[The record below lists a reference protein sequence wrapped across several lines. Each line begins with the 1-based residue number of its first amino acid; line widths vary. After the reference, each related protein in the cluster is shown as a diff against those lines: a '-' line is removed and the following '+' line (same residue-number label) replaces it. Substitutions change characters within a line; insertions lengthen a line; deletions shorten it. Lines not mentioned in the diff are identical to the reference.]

1 MIITVT
7 LNPALDKTIE
17 IDEFK
22 IDSVNRIVSTR
33 VDAGGK
39 GINVSKVIKELQY
52 KSLALGFL
60 GGSSGGQIK
69 NYLDDLNIDNEFL
82 LVKGETRT
90 NLKIIDKVNK
100 THTDINEN
108 GPSLGKQDIINIKE
122 KIMQHCKEDSLVVL
136 SGSVPNEV
144 STSIYGEIIKD
155 VKNKGG
161 KVILDAEGEL
171 LMEGIKAGPYM
182 VKPNIDELEK
192 AFGISINNEEKII
205 ETAKKILEY
214 GVKYVVISLGS
225 EGSIFISND
234 TVAKVKGIKVQVKS
248 TVGAGD
254 SMVAALAVAV
264 QEDYS
269 LEQAMKLACATST
282 ANVMTEGTQTG
293 RFDDIERIKNEIIIN
308 YITKG

>member
-22 IDSVNRIVSTR
+22 IGSVNRIVSTR

-39 GINVSKVIKELQY
+39 GINVSKVIKELQHE
-52 KSLALGFL
+52 SLALGLL
-60 GGSSGGQIK
+60 GGSSGNHIK
-69 NYLDDLNIDNEFL
+69 NYLDNLNINNDFL

-90 NLKIIDKVNK
+90 NFKIIDKANN

-108 GPSLGKQDIINIKE
+108 GPSLVESDITNIKE
-122 KIMQHCKEDSLVVL
+122 KIMQHCTSESLVIL
-136 SGSVPNEV
+136 SGSVPSGV

-155 VKNKGG
+155 IKNKGG
-161 KVILDAEGEL
+161 KVILDADGEL
-171 LMEGIKAGPYM
+171 LIQGIKAGPYM
-182 VKPNIDELEK
+182 VKPNIHELEK
-192 AFGISINNEEKII
+192 AFGITIDNEKKVI

-225 EGSIFISND
+225 EGSIFVSHD
-234 TVAKVKGIKVQVKS
+234 KVAKVKGIKVEVKS

-254 SMVAALAVAV
+254 SMVAAFAIAV
-264 QEDYS
+264 EKDYS
-269 LEQAMKLACATST
+269 FEEAMKLASATST

-293 RFDDIERIKNEIIIN
+293 RFEDIEKLKKQISIN
-308 YITKG
+308 YL

>member
-60 GGSSGGQIK
+60 GGSSGSQIK

-108 GPSLGKQDIINIKE
+108 GPSLGKQDITNIKE
-122 KIMQHCKEDSLVVL
+122 KIMQHCEEGSLVVL

-144 STSIYGEIIKD
+144 STSVYGEIIKA
-155 VKNKGG
+155 VKSKGG

-192 AFGISINNEEKII
+192 AFGISINNEEEII
-205 ETAKKILEY
+205 ETAKKVLEY

-225 EGSIFISND
+225 EGSIFISTD

-254 SMVAALAVAV
+254 SMVAALAVAT
-264 QEDYS
+264 EKGYT
-269 LEQAMKLACATST
+269 LEEAIKLACATST

-293 RFDDIERIKNEIIIN
+293 RLVDIDRIKNEININ
-308 YITKG
+308 YI

>member
-60 GGSSGGQIK
+60 GGSSGSQIK

-171 LMEGIKAGPYM
+171 LMDGIKAGPYM

-205 ETAKKILEY
+205 ETAKKILEF

-225 EGSIFISND
+225 EGSIFISAD

-264 QEDYS
+264 EKDYS
-269 LEQAMKLACATST
+269 LEEAIKLACATST

-293 RFDDIERIKNEIIIN
+293 RLVDIDRIKNEITIN
-308 YITKG
+308 YI

>member
-108 GPSLGKQDIINIKE
+108 GPSLGKQDITNIKE

-254 SMVAALAVAV
+254 SMVAALAVAT
-264 QEDYS
+264 EKDYT
-269 LEQAMKLACATST
+269 LEEAIKLACATST

-293 RFDDIERIKNEIIIN
+293 KLVDIDRIKNEITIN
-308 YITKG
+308 YI

>member
-22 IDSVNRIVSTR
+22 IDTVNRITATR

-39 GINVSKVIKELQY
+39 GINVSKVIRELKH
-52 KSLALGFL
+52 KSTALGFL
-60 GGSSGGQIK
+60 GGSSGNQIK
-69 NYLDDLNIDNEFL
+69 NYLDDLNIINDFL
-82 LVKGETRT
+82 PISGESRT
-90 NLKIIDKVNK
+90 NTKIFDKINN
-100 THTDINEN
+100 THTDINES
-108 GPSLGKQDIINIKE
+108 GPSLGQEDIIKIKE
-122 KIMQHCKEDSLVVL
+122 KIMEYCKVDSIVVL
-136 SGSVPNEV
+136 SGSVPRGV
-144 STSIYGEIIKD
+144 SPSVYAEIITQ
-155 VKNKGG
+155 VKNKCG
-161 KVILDAEGEL
+161 KVILDAEGQL

-192 AFGISINNEEKII
+192 AFGSSINNEAQVI

-225 EGSIFISND
+225 EGSMFISSD
-234 TVAKVKGIKVQVKS
+234 SVAKVKGIKVEVKS

-254 SMVAALAVAV
+254 SMVAALAVATA
-264 QEDYS
+264 QDYCFED
-269 LEQAMKLACATST
+269 AIKLACATST

-293 RFDDIERIKNEIIIN
+293 RQVDIERLKSQITIN
-308 YITKG
+308 YIER

>member
-17 IDEFK
+17 IDQFK
-22 IDSVNRIVSTR
+22 IDTVNRIVATR

-39 GINVSKVIKELQY
+39 GINVSKVIVELKH
-52 KSLALGFL
+52 KSTALGFL
-60 GGSSGGQIK
+60 GGSSGTQIK
-69 NYLDDLNIDNEFL
+69 NYLENLNIDNNFL
-82 LVKGETRT
+82 TVKGETRT
-90 NLKIIDKVNK
+90 NIKIFDKIFN

-108 GPSLGKQDIINIKE
+108 GPSLEQQDITNIKE
-122 KIMQHCKEDSLVVL
+122 KIMEYCSDDSIVVL
-136 SGSVPNEV
+136 SGSVPSGV
-144 STSIYGEIIKD
+144 STSIYGDIIKN
-155 VKNKGG
+155 VKSKGG

-171 LMEGIKAGPYM
+171 LMQGIKAGPYM

-192 AFGISINNEEKII
+192 AFGMSINSEDEVI

-225 EGSIFISND
+225 EGSIFISCD
-234 TVAKVKGIKVQVKS
+234 KVAKVKGIKVQVKS

-254 SMVAALAVAV
+254 SMVAALAVAI

-269 LEQAMKLACATST
+269 FEQAIKLACATST

-293 RFDDIERIKNEIIIN
+293 RFVDIERLKSQIIIN

>member
-22 IDSVNRIVSTR
+22 INSVNRIGSTR

-39 GINVSKVIKELQY
+39 GINVSKVVKELKH
-52 KSLALGFL
+52 KSMALGFL
-60 GGSSGGQIK
+60 GGNSGNQIK
-69 NYLDDLNIDNEFL
+69 NYLDGLNIDNSFL
-82 LVKGETRT
+82 SVKGETRT
-90 NLKIIDKVNK
+90 NIKIFDKVNN

-108 GPSLGKQDIINIKE
+108 GPSLGKEDITNIKE
-122 KIMQHCKEDSLVVL
+122 KIIEHCNEDSLVVL
-136 SGSVPNEV
+136 SGSVPSGV
-144 STSIYGEIIKD
+144 DISIYGEIIKS
-155 VKNKGG
+155 VKSKSG

-182 VKPNIDELEK
+182 VKPNVEELEK
-192 AFGISINNEEKII
+192 AFGVSINNESEVI
-205 ETAKKILEY
+205 EVAKKILEY
-214 GVKYVVISLGS
+214 GVKYVVISQGS
-225 EGSIFISND
+225 EGSIFISSD
-234 TVAKVKGIKVQVKS
+234 KIAKVKGLKVEVKS

-254 SMVAALAVAV
+254 SMVAAMAVAV
-264 QEDYS
+264 QENYS
-269 LEQAMKLACATST
+269 FEEAMKLACATST

-293 RFDDIERIKNEIIIN
+293 RLVDIEKLKNDITIN

>member
-7 LNPALDKTIE
+7 LNPAIDKTVE

-22 IDSVNRIVSTR
+22 IGSVNRIVSTR

-52 KSLALGFL
+52 KSTALGFL
-60 GGSSGGQIK
+60 GGSSGNRIK

-82 LVKGETRT
+82 SVKGETRT
-90 NLKIIDKVNK
+90 NLKIIDKVNN

-108 GPSLGKQDIINIKE
+108 GPNLVEEDIINIKE
-122 KIMQHCKEDSLVVL
+122 KIMEYCTGDSLVVL
-136 SGSVPNEV
+136 SGSVPRGTD
-144 STSIYGEIIKD
+144 SCIYGEIIKD
-155 VKNKGG
+155 IKNNGG
-161 KVILDAEGEL
+161 KVILDADGEM
-171 LMEGIKAGPYM
+171 LMYGMKAGPYM

-192 AFGISINNEEKII
+192 AFGIKIDNEDKVI
-205 ETAKKILEY
+205 ETARKILEY
-214 GVKYVVISLGS
+214 GVKYVVISQGAK
-225 EGSIFISND
+225 GSIFISRD
-234 TVAKVKGIKVQVKS
+234 KVAKVNGIKVEVKS

-264 QEDYS
+264 DNNYS
-269 LEQAMKLACATST
+269 FEESIKLACATST

-293 RFDDIERIKNEIIIN
+293 RFEDIEKLKKQINIK
-308 YITKG
+308 YL

>member
-17 IDEFK
+17 IDGFK
-22 IDSVNRIVSTR
+22 IDTVNRIVATR

-39 GINVSKVIKELQY
+39 GINVSKVIKELKY
-52 KSLALGFL
+52 KSIALGFL
-60 GGSSGGQIK
+60 GGSSGTQIK
-69 NYLDDLNIDNEFL
+69 NYLDGLNIDNKFL
-82 LVKGETRT
+82 TVKGETRT
-90 NLKIIDKVNK
+90 NIKIFDKVFN

-108 GPSLGKQDIINIKE
+108 GPSLGQLDITNIKE
-122 KIMQHCKEDSLVVL
+122 KIMEYCNGDSIVVL
-136 SGSVPNEV
+136 SGSVPSGV
-144 STSIYGEIIKD
+144 STSIYADIIKNI
-155 VKNKGG
+155 KTKGG

-171 LMEGIKAGPYM
+171 LMKGIKAGPYM

-192 AFGISINNEEKII
+192 AFDISINNEDEVI

-214 GVKYVVISLGS
+214 GVKYVVISLGA
-225 EGSIFISND
+225 EGSIFISGNKI
-234 TVAKVKGIKVQVKS
+234 AKVKGVKVEVKS

-269 LEQAMKLACATST
+269 FEEAMKLACATST

-293 RFDDIERIKNEIIIN
+293 RFVDIERLKNEITIN
-308 YITKG
+308 YITEG

>member
-22 IDSVNRIVSTR
+22 IGSVNRIVSTR

-52 KSLALGFL
+52 TSLALGFL
-60 GGSSGGQIK
+60 GGGSGSQIK

-108 GPSLGKQDIINIKE
+108 GPSLGKQDITNIKE

-144 STSIYGEIIKD
+144 SSSIYSEIIKD

-192 AFGISINNEEKII
+192 AFGMSINNEEEVI

-225 EGSIFISND
+225 EGSIFISSD
-234 TVAKVKGIKVQVKS
+234 KVAKVKGIKVQVKS

-254 SMVAALAVAV
+254 SMVAALAVAT
-264 QEDYS
+264 EKDYT
-269 LEQAMKLACATST
+269 LEEAIKLACATST

-293 RFDDIERIKNEIIIN
+293 KLVDIDRIKNEITIN
-308 YITKG
+308 YI